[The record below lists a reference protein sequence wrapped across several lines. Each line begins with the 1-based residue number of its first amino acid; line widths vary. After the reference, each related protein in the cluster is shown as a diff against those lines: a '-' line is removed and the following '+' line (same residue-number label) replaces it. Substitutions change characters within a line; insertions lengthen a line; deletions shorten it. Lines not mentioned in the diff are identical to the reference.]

1 MVVRELTVV
10 IYFGQPRE
18 FTPERAFNTMV
29 YSRDEIERIAK
40 VAFETALKREKR
52 VCSVDKANVL
62 EVTNYG
68 ERLLMRL
75 QRSIQKWNFHICTL
89 IMLRCS

>member
-1 MVVRELTVV
+1 MGTFANLRPATIYDELIDASTLKPEVLKGVDIMVVRELTGG

-40 VAFETALKREKR
+40 VAFET
-52 VCSVDKANVL
+52 V
-62 EVTNYG
+62 
-68 ERLLMRL
+68 
-75 QRSIQKWNFHICTL
+75 
-89 IMLRCS
+89 